1 MKKQL
6 LFILAIGLPFYLI
19 AQVSFAPKVSINAST
34 GAQPYAIASGLIDGD
49 AFEDIIIGTAIGNTL
64 EWYKNNGDGTFTI
77 QPLITNTLSFITGV
91 KLVDVNGDGFLDIVA
106 NGFVNNRIAW
116 FANDG
121 NGNFGTEQLITSSL
135 SGAADFIFADVNND
149 GNNDLVAAAYNAN
162 SIFWYAGDGSGN
174 FGTANLLDNTITNPA
189 SMSLSDVD
197 GDGDLDLVVA
207 TASFSVGTNLIQL
220 YRNDLIPLA
229 TNTFTKETNPVT
241 TNKQYFFNVL
251 FEDVD
256 GDSNFDILATDLA
269 TSPGAGKFYWYEF
282 DGTNYI
288 ETEITTSIGNPASV
302 RMFDL
307 DNDGLRDIILSSGS
321 SGAGNDLV
329 WFKNQGGGAF
339 ATEEVID
346 ATQSQ
351 AYVFTVSDFDNDGD
365 LDIASAAYN
374 QNDLNYFENELIVL
388 SVIDENRENIVV
400 YPNPV
405 VDYLFIN
412 GLSGS
417 ENYKIYSQLGQI
429 ITQGNF
435 ENSNQI
441 DLSKLASGIYFVQ
454 LSENTPPFKILKQ

>member
-1 MKKQL
+1 
-6 LFILAIGLPFYLI
+6 
-19 AQVSFAPKVSINAST
+19 
-34 GAQPYAIASGLIDGD
+34 
-49 AFEDIIIGTAIGNTL
+49 
-64 EWYKNNGDGTFTI
+64 
-77 QPLITNTLSFITGV
+77 
-91 KLVDVNGDGFLDIVA
+91 
-106 NGFVNNRIAW
+106 
-116 FANDG
+116 
-121 NGNFGTEQLITSSL
+121 
-135 SGAADFIFADVNND
+135 
-149 GNNDLVAAAYNAN
+149 
-162 SIFWYAGDGSGN
+162 
-174 FGTANLLDNTITNPA
+174 
-189 SMSLSDVD
+189 
-197 GDGDLDLVVA
+197 
-207 TASFSVGTNLIQL
+207 
-220 YRNDLIPLA
+220 
-229 TNTFTKETNPVT
+229 
-241 TNKQYFFNVL
+241 
-251 FEDVD
+251 
-256 GDSNFDILATDLA
+256 
-269 TSPGAGKFYWYEF
+269 
-282 DGTNYI
+282 
-288 ETEITTSIGNPASV
+288 
-302 RMFDL
+302 MFDL

-351 AYVFTVSDFDNDGD
+351 AYVFTVADFDNDGD

>member
-6 LFILAIGLPFYLI
+6 LFTLTLCVPFWFT
-19 AQVSFAPKVSINAST
+19 AQVSFAPKVTINGTT
-34 GAQPYAIASGLIDGD
+34 GAQPYAVDSGNIDNDG
-49 AFEDIIIGTAIGNTL
+49 FIDIILGTGVGNTL
-64 EWYKNNGDGTFTI
+64 EWYKNNGDGTFSI
-77 QPLITNTLSFITGV
+77 QPFITNTLSFITGV
-91 KLVDVNGDGFLDIVA
+91 KLVDVNGDGFLDVVA

-116 FANDG
+116 YANDG
-121 NGNFGTEQLITSSL
+121 NGNFGAEQLITSTL
-135 SGAADFIFADVNND
+135 SGAADFSFADVNND
-149 GNNDLVAAAYNAN
+149 GNDDLIAAAYNAN
-162 SIFWYAGDGSGN
+162 SVFWYEGDGAGN
-174 FGTANLLDNTITNPA
+174 FGTANLIDNTLTNPA
-189 SMSLSDVD
+189 SMSVSDID

-220 YRNDLIPLA
+220 YRNDLIPLGI
-229 TNTFTKETNPVT
+229 NTFTKETNPVT

-269 TSPGAGKFYWYEF
+269 TSPGAGRFYWYEF
-282 DGTNYI
+282 DGTNYV

-307 DNDGLRDIILSSGS
+307 DDDGLKDIVLSSGTV
-321 SGAGNDLV
+321 GAGNDLV
-329 WFKNQGGGAF
+329 WFKNLGGGTF
-339 ATEEVID
+339 APEELID

-388 SVIDENRENIVV
+388 SVIDENRENVV
-400 YPNPV
+400 IYPNPV

-412 GLSGS
+412 GFSGS
-417 ENYKIYSQLGQI
+417 INYQIYSQLGQI
-429 ITQGNF
+429 VAEGNL
-435 ENSNQI
+435 ENSNKI
-441 DLSKLASGIYFVQ
+441 NLSNLTSGIYFVQ
-454 LSENTPPFKILKQ
+454 LSESINPFKIFKQ

>member
-1 MKKQL
+1 
-6 LFILAIGLPFYLI
+6 
-19 AQVSFAPKVSINAST
+19 
-34 GAQPYAIASGLIDGD
+34 
-49 AFEDIIIGTAIGNTL
+49 
-64 EWYKNNGDGTFTI
+64 
-77 QPLITNTLSFITGV
+77 
-91 KLVDVNGDGFLDIVA
+91 
-106 NGFVNNRIAW
+106 
-116 FANDG
+116 
-121 NGNFGTEQLITSSL
+121 
-135 SGAADFIFADVNND
+135 
-149 GNNDLVAAAYNAN
+149 
-162 SIFWYAGDGSGN
+162 
-174 FGTANLLDNTITNPA
+174 
-189 SMSLSDVD
+189 MSLSDVD

-374 QNDLNYFENELIVL
+374 ENDLNYFENEFIVL

-405 VDYLFIN
+405 ADYLFIN

-417 ENYKIYSQLGQI
+417 QNYQIYSQLGQI
-429 ITQGNF
+429 ITEGKL

-441 DLSKLASGIYFVQ
+441 DLSRLATGIYFVQ
-454 LSENTPPFKILKQ
+454 LSGNTSPFKIFKQ

>member
-49 AFEDIIIGTAIGNTL
+49 AFEDIIIGTAVGNTL

-351 AYVFTVSDFDNDGD
+351 AYVFTVADFDNDGD

-388 SVIDENRENIVV
+388 SIIDENRENIVI

-417 ENYKIYSQLGQI
+417 QNYQIYSQLGQI
-429 ITQGNF
+429 ITEGKL

-441 DLSKLASGIYFVQ
+441 DLSRLATGIYFVQ
-454 LSENTPPFKILKQ
+454 LSGNTSPFKIFKQ

>member
-91 KLVDVNGDGFLDIVA
+91 KLVDINGDGFLDVVA
-106 NGFVNNRIAW
+106 NGFSSNNVAW

-121 NGNFGTEQLITSSL
+121 DGNFGSQQNLVTGV
-135 SGAADFIFADVNND
+135 SGAADFLFADVNNN
-149 GNNDLVAAAYNAN
+149 GNVDLVVAAYNAN
-162 SIFWYAGDGSGN
+162 SIFWYAGDGVGN
-174 FGTANLLDNTITNPA
+174 FGSANLIDNSITNPA

-220 YRNDLIPLA
+220 YRNDLIPLS

-351 AYVFTVSDFDNDGD
+351 AYAFTVADFDNDGD